1 MRLSTPGRFLLA
13 ACFPRTTQ
21 TLTASFQ
28 WTPSFLYGLPL
39 SQHSQLFGSS
49 TTAIPIH
56 VTESGAIED
65 PFDAC
70 WKADSWTVNAEDD
83 EAINQVLRCFN
94 SPAPQVYFAL
104 QRALT
109 LAKLSSRGQEEVL
122 QTFSNMLKVGY
133 RFVVRDARDSSR
145 LDWNIQTETTELES
159 GCRFIEPN
167 EDFRTT
173 LEIAHHILD
182 MATEA
187 SENQQRMDHEV
198 VESLIDLA
206 QERLQWTLGTDI
218 RGRSSVDAAFC
229 FAMAGVT
236 NQDLYSTLAVV
247 AKLEVMRMAKRPSF
261 QSKSMLQI
269 VEKLAA
275 VGLQGPLATDVY
287 RVAGEYLQQRGEGK
301 EFAEALNEITD
312 GKFGLHSTRPLL
324 WLWRFSARQSKPRKP
339 SKEPS
344 LPAPTHATQAL
355 PSNWIDKL
363 YDPSRPPIEDV
374 GSGMGVCVFAD
385 STRPLVV
392 DVGSGM
398 GVSLL
403 GLATM
408 DNGGTS
414 SMNPTNPLSKLDFSN
429 HNFVGGDLSQ
439 ILVGY
444 SQGIASRWELSN
456 RVQFA
461 CESAENLLDGLETY
475 PGDVAMIMIQFPT
488 PFRLVEEND
497 GNAQLPSDASSG
509 FMVSLELLRKAS
521 DILRK
526 SGGFLLLQSNC
537 EDVAVEM
544 RRMAVDQIGM
554 TCLSVPFPVV
564 YPEIGKHL
572 PQRTIKWMEQGGE
585 RAFGPEWSSKPL
597 LPRKGQTET
606 EVACDL
612 NQTPVHRLLLQT
624 TTTGSID

>member
-1 MRLSTPGRFLLA
+1 MRLSSPRRFLLA
-13 ACFPRTTQ
+13 ASFSWTTH
-21 TLTASFQ
+21 TLTTSFQ

-39 SQHSQLFGSS
+39 SKNNRPFRSS
-49 TTAIPIH
+49 IARPVH
-56 VTESGAIED
+56 DTEPNAIED

-70 WKADSWTVNAEDD
+70 WKADSWTVNAADD
-83 EAINQVLRCFN
+83 EEINQVLRCFN

-104 QRALT
+104 QRALA
-109 LAKLSSRGQEEVL
+109 LANKHGSQEQEEVL

-133 RFVVRDARDSSR
+133 RFVVRGGRDSQR
-145 LDWNIQTETTELES
+145 LDWNIRKEDIELENVWK
-159 GCRFIEPN
+159 FIDTN
-167 EDFRTT
+167 EDYQTT

-187 SENQQRMDHEV
+187 SESHQRMDHEV
-198 VESLIDLA
+198 VESLVDLA
-206 QERLQWTLGTDI
+206 QKRLQWTLGTDI

-236 NQDLYSTLAVV
+236 NQDLYSTLAIV
-247 AKLEVMRMAKRPSF
+247 AKLELIRMAKRPSF
-261 QSKSMLQI
+261 QSKSILQF

-275 VGLQGPLATDVY
+275 VGLQGSLAKDVY
-287 RVAGEYLQQRGEGK
+287 RVAGEYLQQRGEGE
-301 EFAEALNEITD
+301 EFAEALNEIID

-324 WLWRFSARQSKPRKP
+324 WLWRFSARQSKPGKP
-339 SKEPS
+339 AKEES
-344 LPAPTHATQAL
+344 LPVSTHAIQL
-355 PSNWIDKL
+355 SLSNWIDKL
-363 YDPSRPPIEDV
+363 DDPSRPLI
-374 GSGMGVCVFAD
+374 
-385 STRPLVV
+385 V

-403 GLATM
+403 GLATL
-408 DNGGTS
+408 DNDGTS
-414 SMNPTNPLSKLDFSN
+414 SMKATNPLSNLDFSN
-429 HNFVGGDLSQ
+429 HNFVGADLGQ

-444 SQGIASRWELSN
+444 SQGIASRWELSD

-461 CESAENLLDGLETY
+461 YESAENLLDELGTY

-488 PFRLVEEND
+488 PFRLAEEND

-544 RRMAVDQIGM
+544 RRMAMDEIGM
-554 TCLSVPFPVV
+554 ICLSAPFPVV
-564 YPEIGKHL
+564 HPEIGNHL
-572 PQRTIKWMEQGGE
+572 PQRTTKWIEQGGE
-585 RAFGPEWSSKPL
+585 RAAGPEWSSKPL

-624 TTTGSID
+624 TTTGSFD